1 MTSLKP
7 SDWQERGEG
16 MMTPK
21 QQRMLNAICGDLAAG
36 LSWHGQRLTKDDW
49 RHMVAGTMLGWRL
62 MPAIDRGQGAP
73 GHIMLGGSSL
83 KLTRSLAC
91 DAITVL
97 VQIGDHPE
105 EQGMRAKP
113 VRWSDTVL
121 LGLGFKESDFQEV
134 SVRNVR

>member
-1 MTSLKP
+1 MTTLKP
-7 SDWQERGEG
+7 ADWQERGEG

-83 KLTRSLAC
+83 KLTKSLAC

-105 EQGMRAKP
+105 EQGLRARP

-121 LGLGFKESDFQEV
+121 LGLGFNPHDLV
-134 SVRNVR
+134 DLAA

>member
-1 MTSLKP
+1 MSALKP
-7 SDWQERGEG
+7 EDWQDRGEG
-16 MMTPK
+16 MMTTK

-73 GHIMLGGSSL
+73 GHIMLGGSSM
-83 KLTRSLAC
+83 KLTKSLAC

-97 VQIGDHPE
+97 VHIGDYPE
-105 EQGMRAKP
+105 EQGMHARP

-121 LGLGFKESDFQEV
+121 LGLGFNPHDFAEAA
-134 SVRNVR
+134 

>member
-1 MTSLKP
+1 MPELSGQNWNEKG
-7 SDWQERGEG
+7 DG
-16 MMTPK
+16 MMTRA
-21 QQRMLNAICGDLAAG
+21 QQKMLNAVCADLADQV
-36 LSWHGQRLTKDDW
+36 SWHGQRLTKDDW

-83 KLTRSLAC
+83 KLTKSLAC

-105 EQGMRAKP
+105 EQGLRARP

-121 LGLGFKESDFQEV
+121 LGLGFNPRDFAEAA
-134 SVRNVR
+134 

>member
-1 MTSLKP
+1 MPELSGQNWNEKG
-7 SDWQERGEG
+7 DG
-16 MMTPK
+16 MMTRA
-21 QQRMLNAICGDLAAG
+21 QQKMLNAVCADLADQV
-36 LSWHGQRLTKDDW
+36 SWHGQRLTKDDW

-62 MPAIDRGQGAP
+62 MPAIDRGQCAP

-83 KLTRSLAC
+83 KLTKSLAC

-105 EQGMRAKP
+105 EQGLRARP

-121 LGLGFKESDFQEV
+121 LGLGFNPRDFAEAA
-134 SVRNVR
+134 

>member
-1 MTSLKP
+1 MPELSGQNWNEKG
-7 SDWQERGEG
+7 DG
-16 MMTPK
+16 MMTRA
-21 QQRMLNAICGDLAAG
+21 QQKMLNAVCADLADKV
-36 LSWHGQRLTKDDW
+36 SWHGQRLTKDDW

-83 KLTRSLAC
+83 KLTKSLAC

-105 EQGMRAKP
+105 EQGMRARP

-121 LGLGFKESDFQEV
+121 LGLGFNPSDFGATL
-134 SVRNVR
+134 NAA